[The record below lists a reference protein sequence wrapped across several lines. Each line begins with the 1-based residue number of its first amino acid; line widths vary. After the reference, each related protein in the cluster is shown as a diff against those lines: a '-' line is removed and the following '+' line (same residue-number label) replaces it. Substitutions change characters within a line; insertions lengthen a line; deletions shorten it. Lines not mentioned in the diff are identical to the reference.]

1 MLSSKVTDYDCAIV
15 GGGLAGLCLSIQ
27 LAKLG
32 HKIVVLEKGNYP
44 FHKVCGEYI
53 SMESYDFIQS
63 LGLNLDE
70 MKLPKINRLV
80 ISAHNGY
87 SISSDLALGGFGI
100 SRYTLDCKLA
110 EIAKKSGVTLFENC
124 TATKVSQTDGV
135 YTITA
140 TGQTINAKLVFGS
153 YGKLE
158 PGFVN
163 RPAAAKKGLYIAVKY
178 HVKLNFPNDLI
189 ELHNFDDGYCG
200 ISKVDNDTVCICY
213 LTTVKNLQ
221 NNNYSIKSLEE
232 NCVLKNPHLQAYFS
246 KAEFMFERPL
256 TISQISFRKKQT
268 KREGFF
274 LLGDAAGAIAP
285 LCGNGMS
292 IAMRSSKILA
302 HCTHLFLQNRIS
314 EKEMSDLYKKEWN
327 SNFSFRIRAGYYLQK
342 LFGKRRSTFL
352 SLKFIAQS
360 PWLFRKLIGF
370 THGKKF

>member
-1 MLSSKVTDYDCAIV
+1 MLNSRVPQYDCAII

-32 HKIVVLEKGNYP
+32 HKIVLFEKGSYP

-53 SMESYDFIQS
+53 SMESYDFIQG

-87 SISSDLALGGFGI
+87 SISSELPLGGFGI

-124 TATKVSQTDGV
+124 TATKISPAADA
-135 YTITA
+135 YTITS
-140 TGQTINAKLVFGS
+140 TKENVSAKVVFGS

-158 PGFVN
+158 PGFLN
-163 RPAAAKKGLYIAVKY
+163 RPAAVKKGSYIAVKY
-178 HVKLNFPNDLI
+178 HVKLDFPNDLI

-200 ISKVDNDTVCICY
+200 ISKVDNNTVCICY

-221 NNNYSIKSLEE
+221 SNNNSIKELEE
-232 NCVLKNPHLQAYFS
+232 NCVLKNPHLQSYFS

-256 TISQISFRKKQT
+256 TISQISFKKKQT
-268 KREGFF
+268 KKEGLF
-274 LLGDAAGAIAP
+274 LVGDAAGAIAP

-292 IAMRSSKILA
+292 IAMRSSKIMA
-302 HCTHLFLQNRIS
+302 HYTHLYLQNKIS
-314 EKEMSDLYKKEWN
+314 EAEMTGLYKREWN

-342 LFGKRRSTFL
+342 LFGKRLSTFV
-352 SLKFIAQS
+352 SLKLIAQS
-360 PWLFRKLIGF
+360 PWLFRKLISF